1 MERTWSP
8 DFEGVNNPVGKTR
21 ESISIKWGGEG
32 WEGASR
38 LRADS
43 GSYQPQAVLLLAP
56 GFIAPMCTR

>member
-1 MERTWSP
+1 MVP
-8 DFEGVNNPVGKTR
+8 DFKELNPVGKTR
-21 ESISIKWGGEG
+21 ESISIQWGGG
-32 WEGASR
+32 GGSGR